1 MIDGLLQTARENYN
15 LLVVLAGASL
25 LGIGAGIIGAF
36 AVLRKRALTGDAL
49 SHAALP
55 GLCIAFLIL
64 RERNLIALLL
74 GALASGVIGIAIIS
88 ALGRWT
94 RVKSDAAIGTVL
106 TVFFGLGMML
116 LGIIQHLPGVGS
128 RAGLNSFIFGKTAG
142 MTQGDVY
149 VILAAAVVCLGLIVV
164 FYKEFQLV
172 SFDAEFAGSLGW
184 PVYGVDLLLMS
195 LVAAAVVIGLPSVG
209 VILVS
214 ALLIMPGAAA
224 RFWTDRLSTLL
235 IVAGGCGFAMGFAGT
250 LLSAADIPKIA
261 ERVFGASGREF
272 ALLKAFANLPTGP
285 IIVLTGTA
293 IFAASMLFGWR
304 RGAIARLLAHL
315 RFQRQWNER
324 QLLQTIF
331 DELESATP
339 RRTVTRAALLARRAW
354 TGAQLARM
362 LAAARADGLIAD
374 EGGEIS
380 LTPPGAKAALEIARG
395 QRLWQVFLTEYPEL
409 AASVVNL
416 VSASVAEFVPA
427 ATLAELR
434 EKLQAAGRW
443 PREEALA

>member
-1 MIDGLLQTARENYN
+1 MIEPLLQLARQNYN

-55 GLCIAFLIL
+55 GLCVAFLIL

-74 GALASGVIGIAIIS
+74 GALASGILGIAIIS

-94 RVKSDAAIGTVL
+94 RVKGDAAIGTVL

-128 RAGLNSFIFGKTAG
+128 RAGLGSFIFGKTAG
-142 MTQGDVY
+142 MTQSDVY
-149 VILAAAVVCLGLIVV
+149 VILAAAFVCLALIVV
-164 FYKEFQLV
+164 FFKEFQLV
-172 SFDAEFAGSLGW
+172 SFDAEFAGALGW

-224 RFWTDRLSTLL
+224 RFWTDRLGTLL

-250 LLSAADIPKIA
+250 LLSAVDLVEVAKKL
-261 ERVFGASGREF
+261 FGGDEQDYP
-272 ALLKAFANLPTGP
+272 LLLAFANLPTGP

-293 IFAASMLFGWR
+293 IFGASMLFGWR
-304 RGAIARLLAHL
+304 RGALARLLAHL
-315 RFQRQWNER
+315 RFQRQWHER
-324 QLLQTIF
+324 QLLGSMF
-331 DELESATP
+331 DELEAAAP

-354 TGAQLARM
+354 SPAQLNRM
-362 LAAARADGLIAD
+362 LAAAAADRLIV
-374 EGGEIS
+374 EQGGQLS
-380 LTPPGAKAALEIARG
+380 LTPAGTKEALEIARG
-395 QRLWQVFLTEYPEL
+395 QRLWQEFLTEYPEQ
-409 AASVVNL
+409 AGSVVNL
-416 VSASVAEFVPA
+416 ASVSVAEFVPA
-427 ATLAELR
+427 KTLALLR
-434 EKLQAAGRW
+434 EKLAAAGRW